1 MKMPRYFPNQLPAG
15 GRWLPVPLLL
25 ALAIVASAA
34 VPPALPVGQRPDD
47 RRLGN
52 LRSTASEFPMQPVT
66 DIRAWPSRRE
76 EIRTRVL
83 LAAGLHP
90 LPVRSPLNAIVYGK
104 VERDD
109 YTVERVIFES
119 FPGHYVTG
127 SLYRP
132 KSPAQGSRAAVL
144 SPYGHWRNGRFGFGG
159 MDDGNKIQAR
169 CVQLARMGCVAFV
182 YDMEGFCDSVQI
194 GHASGPRP
202 KDPGQ
207 PGYLLFS
214 PQAELQ
220 GQTILG
226 LQTWNSIR
234 ALDFMCSLP
243 EVDSKRVGITGASSG
258 ATQTLMIT
266 AIDERIVASFPVCM
280 VSAEVSQGGCPCESA
295 PYLRINQGNVDL
307 AAATAPR
314 PLGICSAND
323 HTKSFATDGDAE
335 VRRLYVLLG
344 HPENYEAHF
353 RLEFNHNYNAANRQY
368 MYDLMNQHL
377 RLGLPGPITER
388 DFSPL
393 SENEATVWTAEHPK
407 PAGNG
412 VGDSHERM
420 LTAAWAQTT
429 KAAFDGMSS
438 AERQRVIAEG
448 VTTMVGRLPAAVGPV
463 KWDQVNQASIGNCLV
478 TTGTLTV
485 TTHREQ
491 LPALF
496 IHPQQGWNREVVIWL
511 TDTGKD
517 ALFGSDGQPIAG
529 VDALLRKG
537 YAVASVDLFGQGE
550 FVGSG
555 SGLAIKSV
563 RMVRAHMSAACF
575 TFGYNPPLVVNRV
588 HDVMSLVEFLRQEQ
602 GKRKA
607 GHLGLVAIGREVGP
621 VGLIARFMLGDRIK
635 QAALD
640 SQDFDFNTV
649 DRLDDPM
656 LVPGILRYGGMDALW
671 LLNQPL
677 ATARIK
683 GAGDVGRIFATARRN

>member
-1 MKMPRYFPNQLPAG
+1 
-15 GRWLPVPLLL
+15 LLL
-25 ALAIVASAA
+25 ALATAASAA
-34 VPPALPVGQRPDD
+34 VPPALPADKHPND
-47 RRLGN
+47 RRLGE
-52 LRSTASEFPMQPVT
+52 LRATDSEFPMQPVT
-66 DIRAWPSRRE
+66 DIRAWTSRRE

-83 LAAGLHP
+83 VAAGLHP
-90 LPVRSPLNAIVYGK
+90 MPARSPLNAMVYGK

-109 YTVERVIFES
+109 YTVERVTFES
-119 FPGHYVTG
+119 FPGHFVTG

-132 KSPAQGSRAAVL
+132 KLPAKDRRAAVL

-194 GHASGPRP
+194 GHTAGPRP

-226 LQTWNSIR
+226 LQTWNSVR
-234 ALDFMCSLP
+234 ALDFVCSLP
-243 EVDSKRVGITGASSG
+243 DVDSKRVGITGASSG

-295 PYLRINQGNVDL
+295 PYLRINQGNVDI
-307 AAATAPR
+307 AAANAPR

-323 HTKSFATDGDAE
+323 HTKSFETDGDAD

-353 RLEFNHNYNAANRQY
+353 RLEFGHNYNSTNRQY
-368 MYDLMNQHL
+368 MYDFMNQHL
-377 RLGLPGPITER
+377 RLGVPGPIHER
-388 DFSPL
+388 EFSPL
-393 SENEATVWTAEHPK
+393 SEVEATVWTTDHPK
-407 PAGNG
+407 PTGDS
-412 VGDSHERM
+412 VGDTHERK
-420 LTAAWAQTT
+420 LTVAWAQAT
-429 KAAFDGMSS
+429 KAAFDSLS
-438 AERQRVIAEG
+438 QEDRRHAIATG
-448 VTTMVGRLPAAVGPV
+448 LTTMVGRLPAAVGPV
-463 KWDQVNQASIGNCLV
+463 KWDQVNQVSIGNCLV

-485 TTHREQ
+485 TNHGEQ

-496 IHPQQGWNREVVIWL
+496 IYPKRNWNRQVVVWL

-517 ALFGSDGQPIAG
+517 ALFAEDGKPLAG
-529 VDALLRKG
+529 ISAFVDKG
-537 YAVASVDLFGQGE
+537 YGMASLDLLGQGE

-555 SGLAIKSV
+555 SGSAIKSV
-563 RMVRAHMSAACF
+563 RMVPPRGRAPGSACH

-588 HDVMSLVEFLRQEQ
+588 HDVMSLVEFLRH
-602 GKRKA
+602 GLGDRKA
-607 GHLGLVAIGREVGP
+607 DHVGLVAIGRQVGP
-621 VGLIARFMLGDRIK
+621 VGLIARYMLGDQIK
-635 QAALD
+635 QAAID

-671 LLNQPL
+671 LLNEPL
-677 ATARIK
+677 VTVKITGDEDAARIF
-683 GAGDVGRIFATARRN
+683 VSVRHN